1 MALNFQIFR
10 HRTRDSLHLK
20 LNGDFDGNSAHE
32 LINALIKHGT
42 GFYQIFIDTNNL
54 KTIYPF
60 GIDVFQKNLGKFN
73 KKFSNLIFIGENKPY
88 RCINNTSDY
97 L

>member
-20 LNGDFDGNSAHE
+20 LDGDFDGNSAHE
-32 LINALIKHGT
+32 LINALIEHST

-60 GIDVFQKNLGKFN
+60 GIDVLQKNLGKFN
-73 KKFSNLIFIGENKPY
+73 KKFSNLTFIGENKY
-88 RCINNTSDY
+88 SIAQ
-97 L
+97 